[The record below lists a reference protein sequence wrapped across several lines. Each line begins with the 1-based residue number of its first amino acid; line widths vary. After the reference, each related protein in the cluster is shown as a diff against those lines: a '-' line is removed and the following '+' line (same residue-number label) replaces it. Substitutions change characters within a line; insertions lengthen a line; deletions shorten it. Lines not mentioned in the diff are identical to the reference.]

1 MKYEIKPELEKILKK
16 LKKKDPVSHSAVMK
30 KIREVVNCEDPDH
43 YKPLLYDMK
52 NKKRVHPT
60 SSYVLVFEYD
70 KQQQFISFLDYD
82 HHDNIYKKN
91 R

>member
-1 MKYEIKPELEKILKK
+1 MKYEIKPELEKILQK
-16 LKKKDPVSHSAVMK
+16 LKKKDPVSHNAVIK

-43 YKPLLYDMK
+43 YKPLRYDMK

-60 SSYVLVFEYD
+60 SSFVLVFEYN
-70 KQQQFISFLDYD
+70 KQQQSISFLDYD
-82 HHDNIYKKN
+82 HHDNVYKKN

>member
-1 MKYEIKPELEKILKK
+1 MNYEIKPELEKTLSK
-16 LKKKDPVSHSAVMK
+16 LKKKDPVSFRSLTN
-30 KIREVVNCEDPDH
+30 KIKEIVNSPDPDH
-43 YKPLLYDMK
+43 YKPLRYDMK

-70 KQQQFISFLDYD
+70 KQRQCIYFLDYD

-91 R
+91 K